1 LLKYCKTSKTLE
13 HADEQKL
20 FLLYKVANFQTCVL
34 FTGSRVK
41 HCQMAD
47 CMTLNVIET

>member
-1 LLKYCKTSKTLE
+1 LE

-34 FTGSRVK
+34 LTGSRVK
-41 HCQMAD
+41 HYQMAD
-47 CMTLNVIET
+47 CITLKCD